1 MCKKMMSITYM
12 LSFFGTFFNLIKCN
26 RSVATHQPVLDMQ
39 LTSYAQLIH
48 RLWSKRSNSLTVRE
62 T

>member
-26 RSVATHQPVLDMQ
+26 RSVATHQL
-39 LTSYAQLIH
+39 YA
-48 RLWSKRSNSLTVRE
+48 KPSNSSTHQF
-62 T
+62 TKGGNK